1 MSRAKEI
8 IKVCDEA
15 RFTPGHVS
23 DTVAQLLT
31 ATVDDVKGG
40 KIPLAFYGGNELGPE
55 IVAQYKDGKIRLF
68 NGFFEM
74 SPEDRP
80 SLLWHE
86 FGHEV
91 TRIAF
96 ADHNEETNS
105 ILRLFKVGNM
115 RYDNFAGASYRPD
128 EMIADIYSQ
137 AMGAKE
143 PLWEDPD
150 GRFAKATSY
159 VLDLA
164 KEAGLPVPKW
174 FN

>member
-1 MSRAKEI
+1 MNRARRLI
-8 IKVCDEA
+8 MVCDES
-15 RFTPGHVS
+15 RFKPEQVF
-23 DTVAQLLT
+23 DTVNALSN
-31 ATVDDVKGG
+31 ATVDDVKSG
-40 KIPLAFYGGNELGPE
+40 KIPLAFYGGSNLGPE
-55 IVAQYKDGKIRLF
+55 IVAQYNNGKIRLF
-68 NGFFEM
+68 DGFFAM
-74 SPEDRP
+74 PPEDRP

-105 ILRLFKVGNM
+105 MLRQFKLGDM

-137 AMGAKE
+137 SMTAKDY
-143 PLWEDPD
+143 LWEP
-150 GRFAKATSY
+150 GGKYEKATSY
-159 VLDLA
+159 ILDLA

-174 FN
+174 FR